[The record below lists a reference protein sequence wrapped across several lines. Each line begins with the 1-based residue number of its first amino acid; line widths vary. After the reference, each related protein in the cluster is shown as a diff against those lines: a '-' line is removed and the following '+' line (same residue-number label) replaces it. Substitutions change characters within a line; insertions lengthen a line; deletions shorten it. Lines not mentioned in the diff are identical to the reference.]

1 MLQITALETTTL
13 VTKSIVLVHRCGS
26 GISLG
31 YARAKLFGFLDVLSA
46 VSKSPCDL
54 ISSAIQQSTSLEI
67 HLSRESNMENVYGF
81 RMAQE
86 QYFGQ
91 SNFTKRNL
99 SSLLV
104 IESYRSLGRQ
114 LYGQGLYGGTQVGKI
129 F

>member
-54 ISSAIQQSTSLEI
+54 ISSAIQQSTSLDSI

-91 SNFTKRNL
+91 SNFTIRNL

-104 IESYRSLGRQ
+104 IESYRRQ